1 MAKVCEW
8 SLPDPELKQRLWDE
22 ITDASTSDSLMD
34 IRLKIGGFWQ
44 RQQQLDLIE
53 PYFNR
58 YYSVLDKIVNERD
71 REFAELFM

>member
-1 MAKVCEW
+1 VAKVCEW

-58 YYSVLDKIVNERD
+58 YYSVLYKIVNERD

>member
-1 MAKVCEW
+1 M
-8 SLPDPELKQRLWDE
+8 PDPELKQRLWDE

>member
-1 MAKVCEW
+1 VAKVCEW